1 MIPLPLPFRGWTLL
15 LLFFFDL
22 NPVPGKLSPG
32 MSVLVW
38 VLNCHQSLG
47 IPQVNKELLSRV
59 FISSKEPIMVPDLGV
74 LNYVEDVRLAPAPL
88 LDDLERDGPAVLQLE
103 VKFLAKATK
112 VIPEMRVTRC

>member
-1 MIPLPLPFRGWTLL
+1 
-15 LLFFFDL
+15 
-22 NPVPGKLSPG
+22 
-32 MSVLVW
+32 
-38 VLNCHQSLG
+38 
-47 IPQVNKELLSRV
+47 
-59 FISSKEPIMVPDLGV
+59 MVPDLGV